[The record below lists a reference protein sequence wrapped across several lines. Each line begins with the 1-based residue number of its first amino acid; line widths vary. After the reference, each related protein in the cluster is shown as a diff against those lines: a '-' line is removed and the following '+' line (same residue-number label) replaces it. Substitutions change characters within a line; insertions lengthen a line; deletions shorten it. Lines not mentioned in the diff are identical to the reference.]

1 MSTEQINKYEKKN
14 NKSWTFHRNSNIT
27 LETKEEEMKTC
38 VKTIHTKKKL
48 PLKLG
53 VGSKKV
59 CGGWIHWNIKDLKM
73 FNKNVEKKEITKTL
87 KN

>member
-1 MSTEQINKYEKKN
+1 MEA
-14 NKSWTFHRNSNIT
+14 
-27 LETKEEEMKTC
+27 KEEETKTC
-38 VKTIHTKKKL
+38 VKTIHTKKKKKL

-59 CGGWIHWNIKDLKM
+59 GGGWIHWNIKDFKM
-73 FNKNVEKKEITKTL
+73 FNKNLGKKEITKTW